1 MVFSL
6 IDDVIKS
13 TSSVVEDAIDVGT
26 AVITLGEHG
35 DFNKKNVSRLIA
47 SGLTVYAIAELAS
60 VTVDAVEKVL
70 ED

>member
-26 AVITLGEHG
+26 AV
-35 DFNKKNVSRLIA
+35 
-47 SGLTVYAIAELAS
+47 
-60 VTVDAVEKVL
+60 EKVL